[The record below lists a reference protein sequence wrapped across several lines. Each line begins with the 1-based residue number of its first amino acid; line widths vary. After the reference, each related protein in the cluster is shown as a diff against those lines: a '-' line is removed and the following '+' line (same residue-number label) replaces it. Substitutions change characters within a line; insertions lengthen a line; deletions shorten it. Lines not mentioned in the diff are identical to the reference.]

1 MADVLLGLGSNVG
14 DSRRTLREAIEALDE
29 LWTRKAV
36 SSVWRTE
43 PVGYAD
49 QDWFLNIAARGET
62 DLSPEELLAG
72 IAAVEEHF
80 GRTRDIP
87 NGPRT
92 LDIDILLYGDLIVD
106 QPGLLIP
113 HPRMHE
119 RRFVL
124 APAAEIA
131 GEVLHPGLDAAVAD
145 LVSQLDDASQA
156 FRDAPLAGL

>member
-14 DSRRTLREAIEALDE
+14 DSRKTLRGAVRALDE
-29 LWTRKAV
+29 YWTLKAL

-62 DLSPEELLAG
+62 ELSPEELLDTV
-72 IAAVEEHF
+72 AAIEERF
-80 GRTRDIP
+80 GREREIP

-92 LDIDILLYGDLIVD
+92 LDIDILLYGGLIVD
-106 QPGLLIP
+106 QPGLRIP

-131 GEVLHPGLDAAVAD
+131 GEMQHPGRAAIVGDLLDRVADAARVERIGK
-145 LVSQLDDASQA
+145 L
-156 FRDAPLAGL
+156 